1 MKKYFAIFSF
11 IVLVVCLLCN
21 TTVFADNFA
30 GFIKIPANGSIKE
43 FYIGQY
49 PVTNSEY
56 KSFLCKLSTID

>member
-30 GFIKIPANGSIKE
+30 GFIKIPANGSIK
-43 FYIGQY
+43 
-49 PVTNSEY
+49 
-56 KSFLCKLSTID
+56 